1 MSAIHTLGW
10 TLMHSVWQG
19 TLAAAGLAALLTV
32 VPARAARSRY
42 ALSVAT
48 LLVMLALPLATGLRM
63 GTEPSWT
70 DASAHAFTTRMRA
83 VEPALPW
90 VVALWLGGVLLMSAH
105 AARGW
110 LATQRLRTVGT
121 RPVPEAWRQT
131 LAALATRLRVS
142 RPVRLLASALI
153 AVPAVIGW
161 WRPVIL
167 IPVSVLTG
175 SGLTPLQLDALLA
188 HELAHVRRHDYLV
201 NLLQSMIETLLFY
214 HPAAWW
220 VSARVR
226 EEREHCCDDLAV
238 AACGDARVYAT
249 ALLGME
255 QLRGAPTL
263 AVAASGGSLVGRVR
277 RLLLPASGDAFPR
290 WRAGVLG
297 VGLALAVVIGGGW
310 GPPRSGPVA
319 VDSLI
324 ALATRSHDPEV
335 RHNAV
340 KELRRAR
347 DARTRATLIAL
358 ARSDPD
364 DDVRDEAV
372 ESLGAAFPGAETVR
386 VLAAIA
392 RRDPDK
398 HVMNE
403 AVEVLGEMKH
413 GAGLPVVI
421 DIARTH
427 PNPDVR
433 REAVES
439 IPDEAPRPG
448 ARRERARPAHRA
460 SPRVAPSGRA
470 SPRRPAPRGPGRD
483 ARRSRGTSRH
493 RAPAAPARSAA
504 SR

>member
-121 RPVPEAWRQT
+121 GPVPEAWRQR

-161 WRPVIL
+161 WRPVML

-175 SGLTPLQLDALLA
+175 GGLTPLQLDALLA

-201 NLLQSMIETLLFY
+201 NLLQTVVETLLFY
-214 HPAAWW
+214 HPAVWW
-220 VSARVR
+220 VSTRVR
-226 EEREHCCDDLAV
+226 VEREHCCDDLAV
-238 AACGDARVYAT
+238 QVCGDGLTYEK
-249 ALLGME
+249 AL
-255 QLRGAPTL
+255 
-263 AVAASGGSLVGRVR
+263 
-277 RLLLPASGDAFPR
+277 
-290 WRAGVLG
+290 
-297 VGLALAVVIGGGW
+297 
-310 GPPRSGPVA
+310 
-319 VDSLI
+319 
-324 ALATRSHDPEV
+324 
-335 RHNAV
+335 V
-340 KELRRAR
+340 KLEELRSPTIR
-347 DARTRATLIAL
+347 
-358 ARSDPD
+358 
-364 DDVRDEAV
+364 
-372 ESLGAAFPGAETVR
+372 
-386 VLAAIA
+386 
-392 RRDPDK
+392 
-398 HVMNE
+398 
-403 AVEVLGEMKH
+403 
-413 GAGLPVVI
+413 LPV
-421 DIARTH
+421 
-427 PNPDVR
+427 
-433 REAVES
+433 S
-439 IPDEAPRPG
+439 LQG
-448 ARRERARPAHRA
+448 
-460 SPRVAPSGRA
+460 G
-470 SPRRPAPRGPGRD
+470 
-483 ARRSRGTSRH
+483 
-493 RAPAAPARSAA
+493 
-504 SR
+504 